1 MMHRGIDG
9 RSIEREHQKQ
19 RGKAGTKP
27 RAGDFNW
34 HMHKPKMGLKPI
46 NVLPIGFIV
55 VILIGT
61 FLLMLPISNR
71 SGTYFPFLN
80 ALFTATSATC
90 VTGLVVVDTVTQF
103 TMFGQ
108 LVVLLLIQVGGLGIM
123 TVSMMLFSFT
133 GRKISLHDRMSMAE
147 GLGESRLQ
155 GVVRLTRGALLVT
168 GLIELIGAIMLS
180 VRFIPQYGLA
190 KGIWYSVFH
199 SISAFCN
206 AGFDLIG
213 GYRSFTGYAHDPYML
228 VVIMGLIVSGGLGF
242 GVILNLRNTR
252 DLRRLRLHSKLV
264 LTGTVFLIV
273 IGMLTFLWIE
283 FDNPRT
289 IGNMSLFDKIVNS
302 MFQSITLRTAGF
314 NTIDQLSLHDAS
326 KGVGILLM
334 LAGGGP
340 AGTAGGLKIT
350 TVFTLLLAA
359 RAYLRGKFET
369 EAFGRTI
376 PLEQVRRALSITL
389 LGGLFLLAM
398 AMMLSFSEQDM
409 PAGSLGL
416 LNQLY
421 EATSAFCTV
430 GVSTGVTAATSNV
443 TRVLLIILMYAG
455 RVGIIT
461 VAMSLVETTS
471 RKEPVLHYPQE
482 DILIG

>member
-1 MMHRGIDG
+1 
-9 RSIEREHQKQ
+9 
-19 RGKAGTKP
+19 
-27 RAGDFNW
+27 
-34 HMHKPKMGLKPI
+34 MGLKPI
-46 NVLPIGFIV
+46 NVLPLGFIA
-55 VILIGT
+55 VILTGAL
-61 FLLMLPISNR
+61 LLMLPISNR
-71 SGTYFPFLN
+71 NGASFPFLS

-90 VTGLVVVDTVTQF
+90 VTGLVVADTATQF

-108 LVVLLLIQVGGLGIM
+108 FIVLLLIQVGGLGIM
-123 TVSMMLFSFT
+123 TMSMILFSFT

-155 GVVRLTRGALLVT
+155 GVVRLARGALLVT
-168 GLIELIGAIMLS
+168 GVIEVLGAILLS
-180 VRFIPQYGLA
+180 VRFIPQYGIA
-190 KGIWYSVFH
+190 RGIWYSVFH

-213 GYRSFTGYAHDPYML
+213 GYRSFTGYAHDPYL
-228 VVIMGLIVSGGLGF
+228 LIVIMGLIVAGGLGF
-242 GVILNLRNTR
+242 GVIINLRMTR
-252 DLRRLRLHSKLV
+252 DMRRLRLHSKLV
-264 LTGTVFLIV
+264 LTGTAFLILL
-273 IGMLTFLWIE
+273 GTLLFLWIE
-283 FDNPRT
+283 YENPKT

-314 NTIDQLSLHDAS
+314 NTVDQISLHDAS
-326 KGVGILLM
+326 KGIGILLM
-334 LAGGGP
+334 LVGGGP

-359 RAYLRGKFET
+359 RAYLRGTFET

-376 PLEQVRRALSITL
+376 PLEQVRRALTITL
-389 LGGLFLLAM
+389 LGGLFLLGM
-398 AMMLSFSEQDM
+398 ATMLSFSEQDM
-409 PAGSLGL
+409 PAGGLGL

-430 GVSTGVTAATSNV
+430 GVSTGVTAVTSSV
-443 TRVLLIILMYAG
+443 TRVLLILLMYAG
-455 RVGIIT
+455 RVGLIT

>member
-1 MMHRGIDG
+1 
-9 RSIEREHQKQ
+9 
-19 RGKAGTKP
+19 
-27 RAGDFNW
+27 
-34 HMHKPKMGLKPI
+34 MGLKPI
-46 NVLPIGFIV
+46 NVLPFGFIV
-55 VILIGT
+55 VILTGAL
-61 FLLMLPISNR
+61 LLMLPISSK
-71 SGTYFPFLN
+71 SGMTLPFLD

-90 VTGLVVVDTVTQF
+90 VTGLVVADTGTYF
-103 TMFGQ
+103 SLFGQ
-108 LVVLLLIQVGGLGIM
+108 IVVILLIQIGGLGLM
-123 TVSMMLFSFT
+123 TMSMILFSFT

-168 GLIELIGAIMLS
+168 AIIELTGAILLS
-180 VRFIPQYGLA
+180 FRFVPQYGVA
-190 KGIWYSVFH
+190 KGLWFSVFH

-213 GYRSFTGYAHDPYML
+213 GYRSFTGYSHDSFLMF
-228 VVIMGLIVSGGLGF
+228 VIMGLIIAGGLGF
-242 GVILNLRNTR
+242 GVIINLRNTR

-264 LTGTVFLIV
+264 LTGTIFLILF
-273 IGMLTFLWIE
+273 GALAFLWIE
-283 FDNPRT
+283 YENPKT
-289 IGNMSLFDKIVNS
+289 IGNMNLFDKIVNS
-302 MFQSITLRTAGF
+302 IFQSVTLRTAGF
-314 NTIDQLSLHDAS
+314 NTINQLTLHDAS

-334 LAGGGP
+334 LVGGGP

-350 TVFTLLLAA
+350 TVFTLILAA

-376 PLEQVRRALSITL
+376 PLEQTRRALTITL
-389 LGGLFLLAM
+389 LGGVFLLGM
-398 AMMLSFSEQDM
+398 ATMLSFSEQDM

-430 GVSTGVTAATSNV
+430 GVSTGVTAVTSPV
-443 TRVLLIILMYAG
+443 TRVMLILLMYAG
-455 RVGIIT
+455 RVGLVT
-461 VAMSLVETTS
+461 VAVSLVESTT

>member
-1 MMHRGIDG
+1 
-9 RSIEREHQKQ
+9 
-19 RGKAGTKP
+19 
-27 RAGDFNW
+27 
-34 HMHKPKMGLKPI
+34 MGLKPI

-55 VILIGT
+55 VILTGAL
-61 FLLMLPISNR
+61 LLMLPISSKNGA
-71 SGTYFPFLN
+71 SLPFLD

-90 VTGLVVVDTVTQF
+90 VTGLIVADTGTYF
-103 TMFGQ
+103 SLFGQ
-108 LVVLLLIQVGGLGIM
+108 IVVILLIQIGGLGIM
-123 TVSMMLFSFT
+123 TMSMILFSFS

-168 GLIELIGAIMLS
+168 GLVELTGAILLS
-180 VRFIPQYGLA
+180 FRFIPQYGLA
-190 KGIWYSVFH
+190 KGMWFSVFH

-213 GYRSFTGYAHDPYML
+213 GYRSMTVYDKDPFVL
-228 VVIMGLIVSGGLGF
+228 LTIMGLIVAGGLGF
-242 GVILNLRNTR
+242 GVIINLRNTR
-252 DLRRLRLHSKLV
+252 DFRRLRLHSKMV
-264 LTGTVFLIV
+264 LTGTVFLILL
-273 IGMLTFLWIE
+273 GTLAFLWIE
-283 FDNPRT
+283 YENPKT
-289 IGNMSLFDKIVNS
+289 IGSMNLFDKIVNS
-302 MFQSITLRTAGF
+302 MFQSVTLRTAGF
-314 NTIDQLSLHDAS
+314 NSIDQLAMHDAS

-334 LAGGGP
+334 LVGGGP

-350 TVFTLLLAA
+350 TVFTLFLAA

-376 PLEQVRRALSITL
+376 PLEQTRRALTITL
-389 LGGLFLLAM
+389 LGSVFLLGM

-430 GVSTGVTAATSNV
+430 GVSTGVSAAGSSV
-443 TRVLLIILMYAG
+443 TRVILILLMYAG
-455 RVGIIT
+455 RVGLVT
-461 VAMSLVETTS
+461 VALSLVESTT

-482 DILIG
+482 DVLIG